1 MSQTSELFPSPQG
14 SKTNLSQHLGVLQGR
29 EKIALYSFSLPFL
42 ITTGTW
48 HCSRKTTWEVL
59 WEEAGVTGHGR
70 TFPYTALVRYR
81 VKKKTLPPQGGDG
94 PSAAGRATTAPHP
107 TWAQTPN
114 SSWVASHVAKPC
126 GSSLG
131 QAQSMMPEQVRGP
144 APAEAARQAGE
155 QLRSQLRVLP
165 RADSELS
172 FGAQGTGQLSGAE
185 GRQET

>member
-1 MSQTSELFPSPQG
+1 MPQTSELFPSPQG

-81 VKKKTLPPQGGDG
+81 VKKKNL
-94 PSAAGRATTAPHP
+94 ATTGGRWSICSRESNHC
-107 TWAQTPN
+107 
-114 SSWVASHVAKPC
+114 SSSHMGPDPKFFMGGIPC
-126 GSSLG
+126 GKALRLLPGPGPKHDARAGSCPSSC
-131 QAQSMMPEQVRGP
+131 RG
-144 APAEAARQAGE
+144 
-155 QLRSQLRVLP
+155 S
-165 RADSELS
+165 
-172 FGAQGTGQLSGAE
+172 TSG
-185 GRQET
+185 R